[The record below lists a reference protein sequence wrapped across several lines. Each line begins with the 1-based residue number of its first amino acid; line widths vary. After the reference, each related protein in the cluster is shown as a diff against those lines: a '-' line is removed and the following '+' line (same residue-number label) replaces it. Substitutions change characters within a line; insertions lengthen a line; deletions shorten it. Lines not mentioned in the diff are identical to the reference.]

1 MRSIE
6 PEAKGIHPAS
16 KTRIVRSITKE
27 GIIKSMLFDFKS
39 TDSGSFS
46 HKVTLAIAVLLPV
59 ILTSSA
65 CKGSYPVSA
74 RNNPGTESREPRQV
88 KIAQVVQIPMEETVT
103 VTGTLAA
110 YDQTTV
116 SAKVPGR
123 VKSIAV
129 DLGSVVRSGQIIAHL
144 EKQDYQLRLQ
154 QAEAALAQARARVGL
169 PPEGKDD
176 RIDPEKTGTV
186 RQAQAML
193 DEAKLKLE
201 RAENLV
207 QRGVMAKAGFDAA
220 EAEHKVA
227 LSRYQDAVEEI
238 RNRQALVVQR
248 RSELEIAR
256 QQLADSSVYAPFNGV
271 VQEKRT
277 SVGEYLAAGAP
288 IVNVVKMDPLRL
300 RAEVPERESRNVRV
314 GLTVRVTVE
323 GDTIVYL
330 GKIARISPTI
340 TEQNRVL
347 IVEAEVHNNG
357 QLRPG
362 SYARAEIVSANSN
375 AAISVPPT
383 AIVSFAGIDKVIL
396 VQDGKAVEK
405 PVSLGR
411 RTPEWVEVLSGL
423 TTSDSVVINP
433 GNLQSGQPV
442 VVTE

>member
-1 MRSIE
+1 MFSGLIDSISSR
-6 PEAKGIHPAS
+6 PFRRRFLLPMG
-16 KTRIVRSITKE
+16 
-27 GIIKSMLFDFKS
+27 L
-39 TDSGSFS
+39 
-46 HKVTLAIAVLLPV
+46 LLPV
-59 ILTSSA
+59 VCTSVG
-65 CKGSYPVSA
+65 CKSDYPVSA
-74 RNNPGTESREPRQV
+74 RNNPGAEAREPRQV
-88 KIAQVVQIPMEETVT
+88 KVARVSEISMESTVT

-110 YDQTTV
+110 YEQATV

-129 DLGSVVRSGQIIAHL
+129 DLGSVVRQGQIIAQI
-144 EKQDYQLRLQ
+144 EQQDYQLRLQ

-169 PPEGKDD
+169 SPEGRDD
-176 RIDPEKTGTV
+176 RIEPERTGTV
-186 RQAQAML
+186 RQAQAVL

-207 QRGVMAKAGFDAA
+207 QRGVLAKAQLDAA

-256 QQLADSSVYAPFNGV
+256 QQLADSSIYAPFAGV

-277 SVGEYLAAGAP
+277 SIGEYLAAGTP
-288 IVNVVKMDPLRL
+288 IVNVVRMDPLRL
-300 RAEVPERESRNVRV
+300 RAEVPERESRKVHV
-314 GLTVRVTVE
+314 GLSVRVTIE
-323 GDTIVYL
+323 GDTKVYG

-347 IVEAEVHNNG
+347 IVEAEVQNNG

-362 SYARAEIVSANSN
+362 SYAKAEIVSDADDLTIAVPAN
-375 AAISVPPT
+375 

-405 PVSLGR
+405 PITLGR
-411 RTPEWVEVLSGL
+411 RTSDWVEVVSGL
-423 TTSDSVVINP
+423 KTGDSVVISP

-442 VVTE
+442 VITE

>member
-1 MRSIE
+1 MSFELVNITSKRILRPTVFLSAGLFLSI
-6 PEAKGIHPAS
+6 
-16 KTRIVRSITKE
+16 V
-27 GIIKSMLFDFKS
+27 
-39 TDSGSFS
+39 
-46 HKVTLAIAVLLPV
+46 
-59 ILTSSA
+59 LTSAA
-65 CKGSYPVSA
+65 CKSGYPVSA
-74 RNNPGTESREPRQV
+74 RNNPGAEAKEPRQV
-88 KIAQVVQIPMEETVT
+88 KVARASEIAMEQMVT

-110 YDQTTV
+110 YDQATV

-129 DLGSVVRSGQIIAHL
+129 DLGSVVRQGQVIAQI
-144 EKQDYQLRLQ
+144 EQQDYQLRLQ

-169 PPEGKDD
+169 SPEGKDD

-186 RQAQAML
+186 RQAQALL
-193 DEAKLKLE
+193 DDARLKLE
-201 RAENLV
+201 RAQNLV
-207 QRGVMAKAGFDAA
+207 QRGVLAKAQLDGA

-256 QQLADSSVYAPFNGV
+256 QQLSDSSISSPFDGV
-271 VQEKRT
+271 VQEKRA

-288 IVNVVKMDPLRL
+288 IVNVVRMDPLRL
-300 RAEVPERESRNVRV
+300 RAEVPERESRNVQV
-314 GLTVRVTVE
+314 GLNVRVTLE
-323 GDTIVYL
+323 GDANVYS

-340 TEQNRVL
+340 TAQNRVL

-362 SYARAEIVSANSN
+362 SYARAEIVSDNNSKALAVPAN
-375 AAISVPPT
+375 

-405 PVSLGR
+405 PVILGR
-411 RTPEWVEVLSGL
+411 RTADWAEIVSGVKVG
-423 TTSDSVVINP
+423 DSVVIDP
-433 GNLQSGQPV
+433 GNLQSGQPL

>member
-1 MRSIE
+1 
-6 PEAKGIHPAS
+6 
-16 KTRIVRSITKE
+16 
-27 GIIKSMLFDFKS
+27 
-39 TDSGSFS
+39 
-46 HKVTLAIAVLLPV
+46 
-59 ILTSSA
+59 
-65 CKGSYPVSA
+65 
-74 RNNPGTESREPRQV
+74 
-88 KIAQVVQIPMEETVT
+88 MEDTVT

-110 YDQTTV
+110 YDQATV

-129 DLGSVVRSGQIIAHL
+129 DLGSVVRKGQIIAQL
-144 EKQDYQLRLQ
+144 EQQDYQLRLQ
-154 QAEAALAQARARVGL
+154 QAEAGLSQARARVGL

-186 RQAQAML
+186 RQAQALL
-193 DEAKLKLE
+193 DDARLKLE
-201 RAENLV
+201 RAESLFK
-207 QRGVMAKAGFDAA
+207 RGVLAKAQLDGA
-220 EAEHKVA
+220 EAEHKVS

-256 QQLADSSVYAPFNGV
+256 QQLADSSIYAPFDGV

-277 SVGEYLAAGAP
+277 SIGEYLAAGTP
-288 IVNVVKMDPLRL
+288 IVNVVRIDPLRL
-300 RAEVPERESRNVRV
+300 RAEVPERESRNVQV
-314 GLTVRVTVE
+314 GLAVRVTLE
-323 GDTIVYL
+323 GDSNVYA

-340 TEQNRVL
+340 TAQNRVL

-362 SYARAEIVSANSN
+362 SYARAEIVSDRSSSALAVPAN
-375 AAISVPPT
+375 

-405 PVSLGR
+405 PVTLGR
-411 RTPEWVEVLSGL
+411 RTADWAEALSGVQL
-423 TTSDSVVINP
+423 GDAVVINP

-442 VVTE
+442 VVVTE

>member
-1 MRSIE
+1 
-6 PEAKGIHPAS
+6 
-16 KTRIVRSITKE
+16 
-27 GIIKSMLFDFKS
+27 MLFGLGNS
-39 TDSGSFS
+39 TSNTSLSRRVFLSVG
-46 HKVTLAIAVLLPV
+46 LLLPI
-59 ILTSSA
+59 ILTSGA
-65 CKGSYPVSA
+65 CKSGYPVSA
-74 RNNPGTESREPRQV
+74 RNNPGAEAREPLQV
-88 KIAQVVQIPMEETVT
+88 KIARVSEISMEQTVT

-110 YDQTTV
+110 YDQATV

-129 DLGSVVRSGQIIAHL
+129 DLGSVVKQGQIIAQI
-144 EKQDYQLRLQ
+144 EQQDYQLRLQ

-186 RQAQAML
+186 RQAQALL
-193 DEAKLKLE
+193 DDAKLKLE
-201 RAENLV
+201 RAENLF
-207 QRGVMAKAGFDAA
+207 QRGVLAKAQLDGA

-256 QQLADSSVYAPFNGV
+256 QQLADSSIYAPFDGV
-271 VQEKRT
+271 VQEKRA
-277 SVGEYLAAGAP
+277 SIGEYLAAGAP
-288 IVNVVKMDPLRL
+288 IVNVVRMDPLRL
-300 RAEVPERESRNVRV
+300 RAEVPERESRNVHV
-314 GLTVRVTVE
+314 GLAVRVTLE
-323 GDTIVYL
+323 GDANVYA

-340 TEQNRVL
+340 TAQNRVL

-362 SYARAEIVSANSN
+362 SYARAEIVSDDSN
-375 AAISVPPT
+375 PAIAAPLN
-383 AIVSFAGIDKVIL
+383 AIISFAGIDKVIL

-405 PVSLGR
+405 PITLGR
-411 RTPEWVEVLSGL
+411 RTADWAEILSGL
-423 TTSDSVVINP
+423 KAGDVVVINP